1 MLNCSFKKTTDLC
14 VCACELSRT
23 HTHTELWG
31 SPWGPDWE
39 QGAIVAMAA
48 AAPLLHHH
56 SFSVFHCFYPFFLLL
71 SSLLPAD
78 VFVSRCIQS
87 FPQCFVKRSVRPQV
101 ANTQLRGVTLQG
113 VCSVWDSCTETPS
126 AANTSAWRESWVE
139 AGCKAAGNSSWSNLY
154 NPHLQMCWRPP
165 ADVGWKKQRRQQHS
179 DPHPQT
185 STLGLVSSESWTP
198 EQLLQEDKMIGYIQ
212 TDPSVQS
219 Q

>member
-39 QGAIVAMAA
+39 QGAMVAMAA

-78 VFVSRCIQS
+78 VFVSRCIQI
-87 FPQCFVKRSVRPQV
+87 FPQCFVKRSVQPQV
-101 ANTQLRGVTLQG
+101 ANTHMSAERSNASGRLFCVGQLYWNTICSERLGVEGELGGGGLQ
-113 VCSVWDSCTETPS
+113 
-126 AANTSAWRESWVE
+126 
-139 AGCKAAGNSSWSNLY
+139 SS
-154 NPHLQMCWRPP
+154 
-165 ADVGWKKQRRQQHS
+165 RQQ
-179 DPHPQT
+179 
-185 STLGLVSSESWTP
+185 
-198 EQLLQEDKMIGYIQ
+198 QLKQFI
-212 TDPSVQS
+212 
-219 Q
+219 